1 MSILVFGSKGMLGGE
16 LVRQLGNREVVGL
29 DNNDLD
35 ITDKTA
41 VQLKIQELKPDV
53 IFNCVAYNGVDQAE
67 KSPDK
72 ELAFALNADAV
83 GFIAEEAEKTGS
95 IFIHYSSGFVF
106 DGENQNGYTEQ
117 DTPSPISVYGESKL
131 EGEKQ
136 ALKSSKC
143 YLIRLNLL
151 FGKAGSSPKAKKSF
165 PDLILGLAKDKNE
178 FDFVTDEVSTPT
190 YAADLASA
198 SIQLVD
204 QKYPYGIYHLVN
216 EGSASWLDFA
226 KEVFKVK
233 GINATLNPT
242 TSDKFVRP
250 ALRPKNS
257 VLLNTKFPKL
267 RSWQEAL
274 ESYLA

>member
-16 LVRQLGNREVVGL
+16 LIRQLGNREVVGL

-35 ITDKTA
+35 ITDKVI

-53 IFNCVAYNGVDQAE
+53 IFNCVAYNAVDQAE

-72 ELAFALNADAV
+72 EMAFALNADAV
-83 GFIAEEAEKTGS
+83 EFIAEEAEKIGS

-106 DGENQNGYTEQ
+106 DGESQNGYTEQ
-117 DTPSPISVYGESKL
+117 DTPSPISVYGQSKL

-151 FGKAGSSPKAKKSF
+151 FGKPGTSPKAKKSF
-165 PDLILGLAKDKNE
+165 PDLILGLAKDKKE

-190 YAADLASA
+190 YAADLANA

-226 KEVFKVK
+226 KEVFKLK
-233 GINATLNPT
+233 DINATLNPT

-257 VLLNTKFPKL
+257 VLINTKFPKL

-274 ESYLA
+274 KSYLA